1 MIAALGE
8 GEKARIDGMI
18 TTFDKF
24 CIAGNKLENDYN
36 NASAVAQE
44 LSSLLADFLFKAEK
58 NQDVDVRGMVKEAAS
73 KIKRCRNVL
82 LSRPFDAQLDEY
94 AQILARKAGAAF
106 AFFGG
111 AEDCERK
118 MLGVGG
124 DEAPESDLFPLVCL
138 KVAPRNARFASPIA
152 HRDVLGSL
160 MGLGIERELIGDIVV
175 RDEGAYIFC
184 TDKMAHFISTSLVKI
199 GNTDVNCVS
208 SDAPEGNLRNYREVR
223 VQVTSPR
230 ADAIVAHLFRLSR
243 GDAQTLFRQGKIMV
257 DDSPCERTDY
267 TLKENQVLSVRGYG
281 RARYVGVENI
291 SKKGKSNLLLLVYA

>member
-1 MIAALGE
+1 MEDTSRYLEELCTRAA
-8 GEKARIDGMI
+8 ARNI
-18 TTFDKF
+18 
-24 CIAGNKLENDYN
+24 
-36 NASAVAQE
+36 
-44 LSSLLADFLFKAEK
+44 FLFSRFLNLAEQK
-58 NQDVDVRGMVKEAAS
+58 
-73 KIKRCRNVL
+73 
-82 LSRPFDAQLDEY
+82 DAL
-94 AQILARKAGAAF
+94 IFARKAGAAY

-124 DEAPESDLFPLVCL
+124 DEAPESYLFPLVCL
-138 KVAPRNARFASPIA
+138 KVTPRSARFASPIA

-175 RDEGAYIFC
+175 RDDGAYIFC

-199 GNTDVNCVS
+199 GNTDVNCTEAE
-208 SDAPEGNLRNYREVR
+208 APEGNLRNYKEVR

-291 SKKGKSNLLLLVYA
+291 SKKGKSNLLMLVYA